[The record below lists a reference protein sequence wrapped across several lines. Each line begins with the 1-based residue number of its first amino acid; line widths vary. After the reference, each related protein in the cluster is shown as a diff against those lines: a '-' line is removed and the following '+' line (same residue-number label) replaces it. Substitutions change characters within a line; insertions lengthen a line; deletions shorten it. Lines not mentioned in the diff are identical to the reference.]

1 MPQQKRLSA
10 PRNAPGG
17 TDAGLTFRIT
27 HPFHPCHGQQLS
39 VVTVRDN
46 WGEQRVYYRDQREQL
61 SSIPAGWT
69 DLEPPDP
76 VVAISTGRSPFR
88 LEDLL
93 ELVRLV
99 AVLEQEV
106 PHVH

>member
-1 MPQQKRLSA
+1 M
-10 PRNAPGG
+10 
-17 TDAGLTFRIT
+17 
-27 HPFHPCHGQQLS
+27 
-39 VVTVRDN
+39 VTVRNN
-46 WGEQRVYYRDQREQL
+46 WGEQLIYYRDRRRQL

-76 VVAISTGRSPFR
+76 FVTISAGRSPFR

-99 AVLEQEV
+99 AVLKREV
-106 PHVH
+106 SHGR